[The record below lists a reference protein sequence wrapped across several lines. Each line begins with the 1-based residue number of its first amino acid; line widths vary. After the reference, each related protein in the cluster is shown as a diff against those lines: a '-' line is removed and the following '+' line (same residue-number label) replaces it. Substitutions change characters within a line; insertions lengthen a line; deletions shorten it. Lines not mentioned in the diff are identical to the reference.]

1 MKTYKTQKEV
11 EKDIVDGVL
20 KINEDV
26 TFECNIDID
35 ASINAPTINAHN
47 INALDINASN
57 INAWDIN
64 AYNINAS
71 KIDAYNINAWDINAS
86 KINANTIN
94 AWDINAYNI
103 NASKIDA
110 NTINA
115 YNINAHNINAY
126 NINAHKINANTINAH
141 NINANTIEYYAF
153 CIAYETLKVK
163 TIKGKGPNS
172 FHKCLDNEI
181 EYKKDTKTISIDG
194 KNIEISNAVQKE
206 RERIWQDYKTQETM
220 HNMMLDSLSIMSI
233 EKFVVWRD
241 ERKAINQD
249 HE

>member
-35 ASINAPTINAHN
+35 ASINAYN

-64 AYNINAS
+64 ANNINAS
-71 KIDAYNINAWDINAS
+71 KIDALD
-86 KINANTIN
+86 
-94 AWDINAYNI
+94 
-103 NASKIDA
+103 
-110 NTINA
+110 
-115 YNINAHNINAY
+115 
-126 NINAHKINANTINAH
+126 INANTINAH
-141 NINANTIEYYAF
+141 NINALDIKYYAF

-163 TIKGKGPNS
+163 TIKGRRPNS

-194 KNIEISNAVQKE
+194 KDIEISEESFEEFKKQFNK
-206 RERIWQDYKTQETM
+206 
-220 HNMMLDSLSIMSI
+220 
-233 EKFVVWRD
+233 
-241 ERKAINQD
+241 
-249 HE
+249 

>member
-11 EKDIVDGVL
+11 EKDIVDCVL

-35 ASINAPTINAHN
+35 ASINAHNIKAHNIKAHNINASNINTSNIKANNIKAHNIKAHNINASNIKAHNINAHNINTSNIKTNNINANNINAHN
-47 INALDINASN
+47 INALDINAWD

-64 AYNINAS
+64 A
-71 KIDAYNINAWDINAS
+71 WD
-86 KINANTIN
+86 
-94 AWDINAYNI
+94 
-103 NASKIDA
+103 
-110 NTINA
+110 
-115 YNINAHNINAY
+115 INAHNINALD
-126 NINAHKINANTINAH
+126 IK
-141 NINANTIEYYAF
+141 YYAF

>member
-35 ASINAPTINAHN
+35 ASINAPTIKAHNINAYNINAYN

-64 AYNINAS
+64 AYNINA
-71 KIDAYNINAWDINAS
+71 
-86 KINANTIN
+86 
-94 AWDINAYNI
+94 WDINAYNI

-110 NTINA
+110 
-115 YNINAHNINAY
+115 YNINALDI
-126 NINAHKINANTINAH
+126 K
-141 NINANTIEYYAF
+141 YYAF

-163 TIKGKGPNS
+163 TIKGRRPNS

-194 KNIEISNAVQKE
+194 KDIEISEESFEEFKKQFNK
-206 RERIWQDYKTQETM
+206 
-220 HNMMLDSLSIMSI
+220 
-233 EKFVVWRD
+233 
-241 ERKAINQD
+241 
-249 HE
+249 

>member
-35 ASINAPTINAHN
+35 ASINAPTIKANNIKANNIKAH
-47 INALDINASN
+47 N

-71 KIDAYNINAWDINAS
+71 KI
-86 KINANTIN
+86 
-94 AWDINAYNI
+94 
-103 NASKIDA
+103 
-110 NTINA
+110 
-115 YNINAHNINAY
+115 NAHNINALD
-126 NINAHKINANTINAH
+126 IK
-141 NINANTIEYYAF
+141 YYAF

-163 TIKGKGPNS
+163 TIKGRRPNS

-194 KNIEISNAVQKE
+194 KDIEISEESFEEFKKQFNK
-206 RERIWQDYKTQETM
+206 
-220 HNMMLDSLSIMSI
+220 
-233 EKFVVWRD
+233 
-241 ERKAINQD
+241 
-249 HE
+249 

>member
-35 ASINAPTINAHN
+35 ASINAH
-47 INALDINASN
+47 N

-64 AYNINAS
+64 AHNINAHNINAS
-71 KIDAYNINAWDINAS
+71 NINAWDINAS

-103 NASKIDA
+103 NALD
-110 NTINA
+110 
-115 YNINAHNINAY
+115 INAY
-126 NINAHKINANTINAH
+126 NINAHKINANTINAS

-163 TIKGKGPNS
+163 TIKGRRLNS

-194 KNIEISNAVQKE
+194 KDIEISEESFEEFKKQFNK
-206 RERIWQDYKTQETM
+206 
-220 HNMMLDSLSIMSI
+220 
-233 EKFVVWRD
+233 
-241 ERKAINQD
+241 
-249 HE
+249 

>member
-35 ASINAPTINAHN
+35 ASINAYN
-47 INALDINASN
+47 INALD

-71 KIDAYNINAWDINAS
+71 KI
-86 KINANTIN
+86 
-94 AWDINAYNI
+94 
-103 NASKIDA
+103 
-110 NTINA
+110 
-115 YNINAHNINAY
+115 NAHNINALD
-126 NINAHKINANTINAH
+126 IK
-141 NINANTIEYYAF
+141 YYAF

-163 TIKGKGPNS
+163 TIKGRRPNS

-194 KNIEISNAVQKE
+194 KDIEISEESFEEFKKQFNK
-206 RERIWQDYKTQETM
+206 
-220 HNMMLDSLSIMSI
+220 
-233 EKFVVWRD
+233 
-241 ERKAINQD
+241 
-249 HE
+249 

>member
-47 INALDINASN
+47 INALDINALD

-64 AYNINAS
+64 ANNINAS
-71 KIDAYNINAWDINAS
+71 KIDALD
-86 KINANTIN
+86 
-94 AWDINAYNI
+94 
-103 NASKIDA
+103 
-110 NTINA
+110 
-115 YNINAHNINAY
+115 INAY
-126 NINAHKINANTINAH
+126 NINAHKINANTINA
-141 NINANTIEYYAF
+141 NTINASDIKYYAF

-163 TIKGKGPNS
+163 TIKGRRLNS

-194 KNIEISNAVQKE
+194 KDIEISEESFEEFKKQFNK
-206 RERIWQDYKTQETM
+206 
-220 HNMMLDSLSIMSI
+220 
-233 EKFVVWRD
+233 
-241 ERKAINQD
+241 
-249 HE
+249 

>member
-94 AWDINAYNI
+94 A
-103 NASKIDA
+103 
-110 NTINA
+110 
-115 YNINAHNINAY
+115 
-126 NINAHKINANTINAH
+126 NTINAH
-141 NINANTIEYYAF
+141 NINALDIKYYAF

-163 TIKGKGPNS
+163 TIKGRRPNS

-194 KNIEISNAVQKE
+194 KDIEISEESFEEFKKQFNK
-206 RERIWQDYKTQETM
+206 
-220 HNMMLDSLSIMSI
+220 
-233 EKFVVWRD
+233 
-241 ERKAINQD
+241 
-249 HE
+249 

>member
-35 ASINAPTINAHN
+35 ASINAYN
-47 INALDINASN
+47 INALDINAS
-57 INAWDIN
+57 
-64 AYNINAS
+64 
-71 KIDAYNINAWDINAS
+71 
-86 KINANTIN
+86 
-94 AWDINAYNI
+94 
-103 NASKIDA
+103 
-110 NTINA
+110 
-115 YNINAHNINAY
+115 
-126 NINAHKINANTINAH
+126 

-163 TIKGKGPNS
+163 TIKGRRPNS

>member
-35 ASINAPTINAHN
+35 ASINAYN

-57 INAWDIN
+57 INANTIN

-94 AWDINAYNI
+94 A
-103 NASKIDA
+103 
-110 NTINA
+110 
-115 YNINAHNINAY
+115 
-126 NINAHKINANTINAH
+126 NTINAH
-141 NINANTIEYYAF
+141 NINALDIKYYAF

-163 TIKGKGPNS
+163 TIKGRRPNS

-194 KNIEISNAVQKE
+194 KDIEISEESFEEFKKQFNK
-206 RERIWQDYKTQETM
+206 
-220 HNMMLDSLSIMSI
+220 
-233 EKFVVWRD
+233 
-241 ERKAINQD
+241 
-249 HE
+249 